1 MADLDTCLPLTVD
14 PFHTAHRSISLY
26 IHRTPVLTSKT
37 LDRIASTPQERSAL
51 EGTHFEDQ
59 EPAKPVF
66 RLYFKC
72 EKFQK
77 IGALKARGAF
87 HAVLRLFSG
96 LGLEEVRKRGV
107 TTHSSGMKLNAHQ
120 NGDCYLLLSKG
131 NHAQALALAA
141 ATLKI
146 PAHIVMPSIST
157 SSKIAGTKAY
167 NVRVLFSGSS
177 EPERVAVV
185 NEAIR

>member
-26 IHRTPVLTSKT
+26 IHHTPVLTSKT

-51 EGTHFEDQ
+51 EGTLFEDQ

-87 HAVLRLFSG
+87 HAVLRLFSE

-120 NGDCYLLLSKG
+120 NGDRYLLLSKG

-141 ATLKI
+141 ATLNI
-146 PAHIVMPSIST
+146 PAHIVMPSTST

-185 NEAIR
+185 NEVIR